1 MRNRETEG
9 LSDFPKI
16 AQVIS
21 GEILTL
27 HLALL
32 GSSASNKSGLK
43 EKVIMVWG
51 LQGTE
56 NKIEVEKLKKR
67 KKIFPPLKNYFS
79 MQNRK
84 KMLA

>member
-1 MRNRETEG
+1 MRNGETEG

-43 EKVIMVWG
+43 EKVIIVWG

-56 NKIEVEKLKKR
+56 NKI
-67 KKIFPPLKNYFS
+67 S
-79 MQNRK
+79 
-84 KMLA
+84 